1 MARIP
6 DAVRVIAEL
15 AGSIVTVD
23 EVSLIRDGPV
33 RVKMNVR
40 NLSSLRGFIEILIGK
55 KGYELKFLAE
65 DFKEKPGGLIGADK
79 KTENDYSEEEDEEDF
94 FKDNDSSWNKHNKSK
109 KGDFPQNS
117 NLQGGD
123 DPNLS
128 TKKLDKQW
136 ECPMDQTMIGSLPK
150 VIHAPSGMADQ
161 ISPQRTCTQQGG
173 LELAKKSGL
182 EDPTLSPII
191 SGSQFLQMGG
201 GASLRISVL

>member
-1 MARIP
+1 M
-6 DAVRVIAEL
+6 
-15 AGSIVTVD
+15 
-23 EVSLIRDGPV
+23 
-33 RVKMNVR
+33 
-40 NLSSLRGFIEILIGK
+40 
-55 KGYELKFLAE
+55 
-65 DFKEKPGGLIGADK
+65 
-79 KTENDYSEEEDEEDF
+79 
-94 FKDNDSSWNKHNKSK
+94 
-109 KGDFPQNS
+109 
-117 NLQGGD
+117 QGGD
-123 DPNLS
+123 DLNLR

-201 GASLRISVL
+201 ASLRISVL